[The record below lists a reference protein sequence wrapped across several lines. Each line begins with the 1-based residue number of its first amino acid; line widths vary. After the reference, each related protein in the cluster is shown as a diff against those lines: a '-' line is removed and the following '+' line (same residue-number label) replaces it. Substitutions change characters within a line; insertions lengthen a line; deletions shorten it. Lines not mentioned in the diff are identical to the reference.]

1 MIINVS
7 VKVNSNENKLIKI
20 SESEY
25 IAEVKEPAEKNKA
38 NVQLIKMLSKEFN
51 ISHKK
56 IKIKTPRFR
65 KKVVEVDL

>member
-51 ISHKK
+51 VSHKK
-56 IKIKTPRFR
+56 IRIKNLKSR
-65 KKVVEVDL
+65 KKFVKIDL